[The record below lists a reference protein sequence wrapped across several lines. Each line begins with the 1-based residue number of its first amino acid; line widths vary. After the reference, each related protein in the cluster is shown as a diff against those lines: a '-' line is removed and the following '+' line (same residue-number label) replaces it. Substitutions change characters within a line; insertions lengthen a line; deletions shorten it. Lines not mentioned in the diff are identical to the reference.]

1 MAIAAIKKEE
11 LHAMT
16 DQAIVEHADR
26 LRKRLFELRSQAV
39 TERLENPREMGNIKR
54 DVARLLTEQN
64 MRKVAAQKAANQA
77 AEPVAN

>member
-64 MRKVAAQKAANQA
+64 MRKIAAKKA
-77 AEPVAN
+77 AEPAAN